1 MASHPSTHR
10 QKATSITSP
19 PWVAPNNQLFFFTSI
34 IGRMGRSKYQAQRK
48 TQPGAKTPKV
58 PQERL
63 FESRIN
69 PTEARVGSVPLE
81 KQESFAGIL

>member
-10 QKATSITSP
+10 QKAPSITSP

-48 TQPGAKTPKV
+48 TQPGQK
-58 PQERL
+58 PQKFL
-63 FESRIN
+63 KKGCFESRIN
-69 PTEARVGSVPLE
+69 PMEAGVGSVPLE